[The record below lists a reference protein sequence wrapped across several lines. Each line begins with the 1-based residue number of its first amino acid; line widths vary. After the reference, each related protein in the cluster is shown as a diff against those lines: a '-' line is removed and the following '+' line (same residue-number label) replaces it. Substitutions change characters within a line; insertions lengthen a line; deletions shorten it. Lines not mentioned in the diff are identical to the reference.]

1 MKKNDG
7 FTLIELLAVIA
18 IMAVLAV
25 AAITGYNSMARRSR
39 ERAYESKKQEIEDAA
54 IKFAKET
61 NLKNSTTISVNKL
74 VAQGFLQPDSS
85 SADGLAQVNNP
96 LNHDN
101 MICNLITI
109 TIEDDI
115 YIAKYSEQ
123 NKDCDIA
130 EQELADFQIG
140 VSIFEWPET
149 NNKLETSIP
158 ISGNTAAWTNKDIVL
173 RVRSDVYTDFV
184 SVSYDF
190 DGQTITKPKNTP
202 VDDNVYNEE
211 DYNKLAIK
219 DVQVMFNSEV
229 TITYNMSDGSIHSRT
244 IVVRVDKEVP
254 TARAVVAN
262 DVTIGSTKK
271 VKLYLDDANGSG
283 VAGFYCSKDSSFP
296 SGTPFIHDQSNK
308 DSIEECAG
316 SFAGYNSH
324 FYGEQSTYYIKVVD
338 KAGNELVTEPLAVS
352 NFETADK
359 SCQMKAHK
367 TDETEL
373 NNAYEWYNTAV
384 RVRGTT
390 NQAIGTMGVKY
401 FIGQLSAPPAENKL
415 TKFFDGNTNNGVLT
429 DYVDITSEKDLK
441 KYYMGLQGLEKDKT
455 IYHCLKSVG
464 VDWHKPTV
472 SVTCDSGDNC
482 GTYKQK
488 HTINITVQDDRSG
501 FYSDANSIKVG
512 WSTSSSTPP
521 TQWTTITGGTI
532 SNYKNASNKTITDG
546 KMTFTTDVNGYSSGS
561 PLTGDYYIWVQGES
575 IKDKA
580 QNAAD
585 NTGGVLVRY
594 DNTPPTCT
602 NSGGS
607 SSWLRTNVTIK
618 GTCTDSHSRCKKGT
632 DGTNYSYDNNGNVF
646 KVYKSDI
653 EVTNVSPGTVYD
665 KAGNS
670 TQCPSD
676 RTIKIDTTK
685 PTCTFDIS
693 GTKGDN
699 GWYISDVNG
708 VVDFDDNLS
717 KVSQKGINS
726 YDDRTSFSQTGD
738 TTGVTYT
745 CMVKDNA
752 GNENSNSIKIKKDS
766 TDPTCT
772 ISLSGTEGDNKW
784 YVSDVSGT
792 VTFAD
797 DMSKIDKKGINSY
810 NNETSF
816 KQTEDTKGTTYT
828 CMVKDKAGNEYSHS
842 EKIKKDTI
850 APYCTLKIGRVVG
863 GKWISARGS
872 AGWYGGEANG
882 GQARIY
888 MPSSGDVPAAN
899 GSYSSRRYRL
909 IDMSEYDPTS
919 WYDDDNPSVSH
930 TFETNGTTYFG
941 HVMDYAGNIGRC
953 QITIKYDV
961 CAPRCWFTL
970 KDSENKE
977 RNAGETIKGNV
988 SVKMHTGDTSQCTI
1002 HSDRHYYGMKPST
1015 SSCQFF
1021 DPDKWGECYGN
1032 NSVTHTANGTVTY
1045 VGKVRDYGLNEGSC
1059 SITFT
1064 KTD

>member
-607 SSWLRTNVTIK
+607 SSWVNTNVTIK
-618 GTCTDSHSRCKKGT
+618 GTCTDSHSKCKQVANTGDYTYDASGSVTRTIKT
-632 DGTNYSYDNNGNVF
+632 DMNS
-646 KVYKSDI
+646 SA
-653 EVTNVSPGTVYD
+653 VSPGTVYD
-665 KAGNS
+665 NAGNS
-670 TQCPSD
+670 TQCPAD
-676 RTIKIDTTK
+676 RTVKRDTVA
-685 PTCTFDIS
+685 PTIS
-693 GTKGDN
+693 
-699 GWYISDVNG
+699 
-708 VVDFDDNLS
+708 NL
-717 KVSQKGINS
+717 V
-726 YDDRTSFSQTGD
+726 YYYR
-738 TTGVTYT
+738 
-745 CMVKDNA
+745 
-752 GNENSNSIKIKKDS
+752 NSIYKDS
-766 TDPTCT
+766 TGSWNCQLQPNNSC
-772 ISLSGTEGDNKW
+772 SFVWN
-784 YVSDVSGT
+784 YP
-792 VTFAD
+792 
-797 DMSKIDKKGINSY
+797 NSY
-810 NNETSF
+810 YEL
-816 KQTEDTKGTTYT
+816 TKGTRDSCIQRIKNDLAGTCTPTFNHLTLNKTGSINSIDYLYSANNDGAQMYINSVSASDTGGSGYSGTTITYGNYQLGKENNEQT
-828 CMVKDKAGNEYSHS
+828 TSWSYKLDDRLRVNGAHPGYVFNLEAKDGAGNSTNWKVFAVLLGAIDVDVNASGCTGSFCNLNKHIKYPVTNSDLYSSQYTMKRDWSRGWVLRFYIRTYYINDDSSTIDWYYFWTYYSNSTHKVVYNS
-842 EKIKKDTI
+842 KDMC
-850 APYCTLKIGRVVG
+850 PGEGCQLH
-863 GKWISARGS
+863 
-872 AGWYGGEANG
+872 GWYYIYWNG
-882 GQARIY
+882 AYRWFWFNTNELPPGDIPNGALLTNFPKNYGNKYYSDWEVCDNSAYY
-888 MPSSGDVPAAN
+888 MATGN
-899 GSYSSRRYRL
+899 
-909 IDMSEYDPTS
+909 
-919 WYDDDNPSVSH
+919 SH
-930 TFETNGTTYFG
+930 TCGVKN
-941 HVMDYAGNIGRC
+941 HP
-953 QITIKYDV
+953 V
-961 CAPRCWFTL
+961 C
-970 KDSENKE
+970 D
-977 RNAGETIKGNV
+977 
-988 SVKMHTGDTSQCTI
+988 GD
-1002 HSDRHYYGMKPST
+1002 G
-1015 SSCQFF
+1015 
-1021 DPDKWGECYGN
+1021 
-1032 NSVTHTANGTVTY
+1032 V
-1045 VGKVRDYGLNEGSC
+1045 C
-1059 SITFT
+1059 SWW
-1064 KTD
+1064 